1 MKKVKLVKELS
12 NIVKEHTTEQDV
24 CRINLDDVVLNFIN
38 SYNIKSTNDVKNDA
52 MLNELVDFIKINN
65 EASRVE
71 IW

>member
-38 SYNIKSTNDVKNDA
+38 SYNIKSATDVKNDA
-52 MLNELVDFIKINN
+52 MLNELVDFVKINN